1 MNWDDFPL
9 TLQGVTLKIERLRA
23 DAGHDAAKLTA
34 LSLEFERHLRAAA
47 PHDLLLADYAQK
59 VLDGYCNMAR
69 HGLFPEVFEEEDL

>member
-9 TLQGVTLKIERLRA
+9 TLEGVTFKIERLRA
-23 DAGHDAAKLTA
+23 DAGRDASKLTA

-47 PHDLLLADYAQK
+47 PHDPLLADYAQK

-69 HGLFPEVFEEEDL
+69 HDLFPEVFEEEEL